1 MNTPHRTTTTK
12 STGIPGNG
20 TQVLREAV
28 ESGSAQAKET
38 FEEMS
43 AAAGD
48 AMTLMKDSYSTAVQ
62 RAQEYNSK
70 LIEFAQTNM
79 QATVAF
85 VQKLSSVKS
94 PTEFFELST
103 SHSRKQFETLTEQA
117 QQLATLA
124 QKAALATA
132 ERVETD
138 LAKTSSRRS

>member
-1 MNTPHRTTTTK
+1 
-12 STGIPGNG
+12 
-20 TQVLREAV
+20 
-28 ESGSAQAKET
+28 
-38 FEEMS
+38 MS

-48 AMTLMKDSYSTAVQ
+48 AMTLMRDSYSTAVQ

-79 QATVAF
+79 QATVEF
-85 VQKLSSVKS
+85 VQKLSGVKS

-132 ERVETD
+132 ERAETD